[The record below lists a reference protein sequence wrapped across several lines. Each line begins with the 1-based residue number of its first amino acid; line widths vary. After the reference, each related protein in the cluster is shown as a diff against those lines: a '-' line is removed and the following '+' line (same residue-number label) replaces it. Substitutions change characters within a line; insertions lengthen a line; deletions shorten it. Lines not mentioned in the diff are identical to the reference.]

1 METIQEAMRE
11 LMRRKKDQKIN
22 TASSPLQIN
31 ESRKLYHGD
40 NDRELQAG
48 DELTVNNTHE
58 KVIVTSISRYGNAV
72 HVRKEGED
80 KERIYPSFAFADNLK
95 WLDKEAEQRKK
106 TQISLQEK
114 IKKFFKGDSRY
125 FDKAADIIVEW
136 YEIENNIEMLRRP
149 TLDDILDL
157 LNASSYEKESVII
170 AKAIGPKAKF
180 AFPTFNGKDISE
192 YGDEYLT
199 EDLEQAKNESLLPD
213 L

>member
-11 LMRRKKDQKIN
+11 LMRRKKDI
-22 TASSPLQIN
+22 
-31 ESRKLYHGD
+31 
-40 NDRELQAG
+40 
-48 DELTVNNTHE
+48 
-58 KVIVTSISRYGNAV
+58 
-72 HVRKEGED
+72 
-80 KERIYPSFAFADNLK
+80 
-95 WLDKEAEQRKK
+95 KK
-106 TQISLQEK
+106 TEKQSIQFNEEEQARIRPQEK